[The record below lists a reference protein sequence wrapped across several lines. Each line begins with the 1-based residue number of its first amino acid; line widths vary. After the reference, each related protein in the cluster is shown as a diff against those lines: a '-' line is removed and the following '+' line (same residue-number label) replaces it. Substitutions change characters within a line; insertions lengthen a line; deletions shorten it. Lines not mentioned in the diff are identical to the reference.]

1 MDTFST
7 IITVL
12 CTLLGVLGGG
22 SFFFVKSNK
31 RIKAAD
37 ARRAQAEARLA
48 EIENKQAEIQLIHTQ
63 ADEWKRLYNESEE
76 ERKELQEKLSK
87 QIESKDELHG
97 KYIQQQ
103 YRIGE
108 LELENQSL
116 RWHKCVVKGCGLRKP
131 SRDIDEVN
139 DEQNTIETE
148 DVQRLA
154 IQ

>member
-7 IITVL
+7 IITIL

-22 SFFFVKSNK
+22 SFLYFRSNRK
-31 RIKAAD
+31 IKAAE
-37 ARRAQAEARLA
+37 AKRAQAEAKLA
-48 EIENKQAEIQLIHTQ
+48 EIEGKQAEIQLIHTQ

-87 QIESKDELHG
+87 QRESKDELHS
-97 KYIQQQ
+97 KFIQLQ
-103 YRIGE
+103 YKIGE

-116 RWHKCVVKGCGLRKP
+116 KWHKCVVKGCGLRKP
-131 SRDIDEVN
+131 PRDIDEVN

>member
-7 IITVL
+7 IITIL

-22 SFFFVKSNK
+22 SFLYFRSNRK
-31 RIKAAD
+31 IKAAE
-37 ARRAQAEARLA
+37 AKRAQAEARLA
-48 EIENKQAEIQLIHTQ
+48 EIEGKQAETQLIHTQ
-63 ADEWKRLYNESEE
+63 ADEWRRLYNESEE
-76 ERKELQEKLSK
+76 ERKGQQDNYRDREKF
-87 QIESKDELHG
+87 IDELHD
-97 KYIQQQ
+97 KIIQMQ
-103 YRIGE
+103 YKIGE

-116 RWHKCVVKGCGLRKP
+116 KWHKCVVKGCGLRKP
-131 SRDIDEVN
+131 PRDIDEVN